1 MQLSDFS
8 NGATSGLANLLQI
21 VGFVGSLVGFGLS
34 IWFSYKSKR
43 ASEQAKEAAEAA
55 RQRLLQVGS
64 LMDFESTK
72 AKIQETMRLF
82 RVSAFVVGLD
92 RLTVVRGELHKLRE
106 VWPDQSDDEL
116 STLQQSI
123 TLVTSAMN
131 KVELA
136 LQKQKTVEEFARIN
150 SSLAQVDDL
159 LSKLQPRLKNEVA
172 R

>member
-1 MQLSDFS
+1 
-8 NGATSGLANLLQI
+8 
-21 VGFVGSLVGFGLS
+21 
-34 IWFSYKSKR
+34 
-43 ASEQAKEAAEAA
+43 
-55 RQRLLQVGS
+55 
-64 LMDFESTK
+64 MDFESTK